1 MHFTNR
7 QFQSVNNT
15 FENDKL
21 LARLHVK
28 EIFLSWIKSQM
39 DMYKIIISQL
49 LIIEAA
55 SIVQVIRVNKKAFTL
70 FMYASNRTSQDPE
83 DHTKQNKVFS
93 HQ

>member
-1 MHFTNR
+1 MNFTNR
-7 QFQSVNNT
+7 QFLSVNNT

-28 EIFLSWIKSQM
+28 EIFLSWIKNEM
-39 DMYKIIISQL
+39 DMYQIIISQL

-55 SIVQVIRVNKKAFTL
+55 SIVQVIRVNKKSFTL
-70 FMYASNRTSQDPE
+70 LMYASNRTSQDPE